1 MKKGLSVDK
10 KGNVH
15 VDTAFLEAFVAKGGQ
30 VQPTPGT
37 PADTTDALLNEVGKS
52 QKASTKTA
60 DALHN
65 QVQDSQKADVVLSKE
80 EVKAQKQAETEA
92 KKAEEAAKRI
102 NKNRISQ
109 VEKVANS
116 IKKASDPILKN
127 IGHSADRFASAR
139 TVGGIGLLLFILIF
153 LLFIVVEVNKNGD
166 TRIKQLWYMLVGRA
180 SLVGRRKIIPN
191 ATPKVDPNTAQ
202 MNAAGQSVQDQVT
215 TGNLQGPLG
224 QAITGAFRQQNTN
237 SGF

>member
-30 VQPTPGT
+30 VQPTPGAPT
-37 PADTTDALLNEVGKS
+37 DTTDALLNEVGKS
-52 QKASTKTA
+52 HKSSTKTA

-65 QVQDSQKADVVLSKE
+65 QVQDAQAPDKAVTKE
-80 EVKAQKQAETEA
+80 EVKVQAEA

-102 NKNRISQ
+102 NKNRVSQ
-109 VEKVANS
+109 AEKIASS
-116 IKKASDPILKN
+116 IKKASDPVLKKV
-127 IGHSADRFASAR
+127 GHSADRFASAR

-153 LLFIVVEVNKNGD
+153 LLFIVVGVNKNGD

-180 SLVGRRKIIPN
+180 KLVGRRTITPN

-202 MNAAGQSVQDQVT
+202 VNAAAQSVQDQVT